1 MDDYHENECK
11 IVPAIIKVVDVE
23 NDPRWD
29 AFVAAHPQASIYH
42 HSAWIKVIARSYN
55 YKPVFIALENT
66 DTNRFEGVIPF
77 LLVESRLT
85 GKRLVSL
92 PYTAYCEKLMPESQI
107 LPVIRFASQL
117 YSDLDYLELRF
128 LDDLA
133 LSDNGVSKQSNYV
146 THILDLGATLD
157 RLYASFHST
166 SVRQRIKRAEKS
178 GLHFRIA
185 EEESAL
191 KQFYELETLV
201 RKKHGLPPHPYRF
214 FENLWK
220 ILKPAGRFFLAVL
233 ESQKKIIAAAVVLK
247 SNNGFHLEY
256 SAADQSQLKLS
267 PNQML
272 IWEIIKIAH
281 QSGARYLDFGRTSRS
296 NPSLIEFK
304 ERWGAR
310 IRPLAYCYFPSFRK
324 STARDS
330 LPQRV
335 LHAIN
340 RVLPAALLELEGKI
354 LFPHLG

>member
-1 MDDYHENECK
+1 M
-11 IVPAIIKVVDVE
+11 PAVIKVVDVE
-23 NDPRWD
+23 NDSRWD
-29 AFVAAHPQASIYH
+29 EFVGLHPQASIYH
-42 HSAWIKVIARSYN
+42 HSAWIKVVARSYD

-66 DTNRFEGVIPF
+66 DTNRFEGIIPF

-128 LDDLA
+128 FDDPGFAGEDL
-133 LSDNGVSKQSNYV
+133 NKQSEYV
-146 THILDLGATLD
+146 THILDLGAALD
-157 RLYASFHST
+157 KLYASFHST

-178 GLHFRIA
+178 GLRFRIA
-185 EEESAL
+185 EEESEL
-191 KQFYELETLV
+191 KQFYVLETRV
-201 RKKHGLPPHPYRF
+201 RKKHGLPPHPYQF
-214 FENLWK
+214 FANMWK
-220 ILKPAGRFFLAVL
+220 MLQPSGRFFLAVL
-233 ESQKKIIAAAVVLK
+233 ESEKKVIAAAVVLK

-256 SAADQSQLKLS
+256 SAADQSHLKLS

-272 IWEIIKIAH
+272 IWEIIKLAH

-310 IRPLAYCYFPSFRK
+310 VRPLAYCYFPSSKK
-324 STARDS
+324 SAARDG

-335 LHAIN
+335 LHVVN
-340 RVLPAALLELEGKI
+340 RVLPAALLELEGRI